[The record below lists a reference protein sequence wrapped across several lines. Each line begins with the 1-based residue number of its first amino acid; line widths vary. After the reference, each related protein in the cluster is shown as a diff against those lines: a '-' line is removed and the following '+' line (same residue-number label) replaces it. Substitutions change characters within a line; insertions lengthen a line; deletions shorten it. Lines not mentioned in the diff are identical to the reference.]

1 MIFYRNDKS
10 FGKEEKQMSLT
21 SEVVRRTFK
30 ASDDKRDKGLK
41 TPEDIER
48 FDDIVYGENEK
59 WNLLDVYRPKKEAGK
74 KLPVIVSVHGGGWVY
89 GTKETYQFY
98 CMNLAERGFAVV
110 NFSYRLAPEYKFPA
124 PLEDTNKVISWIL
137 DHKKE
142 YQFDTEHIYMVG
154 DSAGGNTLALYAA
167 ICTNPEYAKNFAF
180 KVPDHF
186 KPKAIALNC
195 GTYNQEME
203 KGEQKKGLM
212 ADYLPEKG
220 TREELDLINP
230 MLHLDENYPPVF
242 LMTATGDFLI
252 DQATMMAGTLT
263 KHKVP
268 FLYRFYGDAK
278 TELGHVFHCN
288 IRVKEAGICNDEEC
302 EFFRKY

>member
-1 MIFYRNDKS
+1 
-10 FGKEEKQMSLT
+10 MSLT

-59 WNLLDVYRPKKEAGK
+59 WNLLDVYRPKKETGK

-142 YQFDTEHIYMVG
+142 YQFDTEHI
-154 DSAGGNTLALYAA
+154 
-167 ICTNPEYAKNFAF
+167 
-180 KVPDHF
+180 
-186 KPKAIALNC
+186 
-195 GTYNQEME
+195 
-203 KGEQKKGLM
+203 
-212 ADYLPEKG
+212 
-220 TREELDLINP
+220 
-230 MLHLDENYPPVF
+230 
-242 LMTATGDFLI
+242 
-252 DQATMMAGTLT
+252 
-263 KHKVP
+263 
-268 FLYRFYGDAK
+268 
-278 TELGHVFHCN
+278 
-288 IRVKEAGICNDEEC
+288 
-302 EFFRKY
+302 